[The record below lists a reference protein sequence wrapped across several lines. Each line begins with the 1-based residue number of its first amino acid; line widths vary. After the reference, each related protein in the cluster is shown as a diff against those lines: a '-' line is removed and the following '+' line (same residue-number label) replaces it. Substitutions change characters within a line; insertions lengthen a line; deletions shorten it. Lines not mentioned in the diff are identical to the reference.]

1 MPTITQLPAAT
12 SVAPADAMPISQ
24 GGTTRAVLVGDLL
37 ASTQPAITIQS
48 PSLLGRTSLGSGTPE
63 QVSAGAGL
71 NLSDGVL
78 SANGSD
84 HASFPAATSLT
95 SDAALVISQQ
105 GNPMLLPV
113 SMLRG
118 LFSAGQNVTISPSGT
133 ISAAVGAGS
142 SGGTGFGSAIGALSV
157 VGAVSAQDLVPVSHA
172 GLDCAISYG
181 NLINGVTIDQASIAM
196 AVNDSDTMWV
206 AQGTNMMASQTFTAI
221 WAWIAGKLLTFKM
234 PVVEVIAS
242 TNLEAAVHNGRLL
255 ICSQPVTLT
264 PLVANMRN
272 GFRCTILNVSSGNVV
287 LGSGVTTS
295 TGSSTLAPGQS
306 AEVICASYSGGV
318 ITFASMPGVAAATVM
333 PPGQVSTLAVT
344 AATASSITLSWQP
357 PTTGAAAS
365 SYTVQYRVSGSS
377 MWTATSPIVGTT
389 TYQITGLQAGTAYDV
404 TIQANNASA
413 SGPVSAVLTSST
425 VTAV

>member
-1 MPTITQLPAAT
+1 MPTIAQLPAAT
-12 SVAPADAMPISQ
+12 SVTPADAMPISQ

-37 ASTQPAITIQS
+37 ASTQAAITIQS
-48 PSLLGRTSLGSGTPE
+48 PSLLGRTSLGAGMPE
-63 QVSAGAGL
+63 QVSAGVGL
-71 NLSDGVL
+71 KLSDGVL

-118 LFSAGQNVTISPSGT
+118 LFSAGQNVAISPSGT
-133 ISAAVGAGS
+133 ISAAIGAGS

-157 VGAVSAQDLVPVSHA
+157 VGTVSAQDLVPVSHA

-206 AQGTNMMASQTFTAI
+206 AQGTNVMASQTFAAI

-255 ICSQPVTLT
+255 ICSQPITRFSIV
-264 PLVANMRN
+264 
-272 GFRCTILNVSSGNVV
+272 FR
-287 LGSGVTTS
+287 
-295 TGSSTLAPGQS
+295 
-306 AEVICASYSGGV
+306 
-318 ITFASMPGVAAATVM
+318 AAARGPRRRPLSARQLTRSPAFRREPLMMSRSRPTM
-333 PPGQVSTLAVT
+333 PAPADR
-344 AATASSITLSWQP
+344 
-357 PTTGAAAS
+357 
-365 SYTVQYRVSGSS
+365 YR
-377 MWTATSPIVGTT
+377 
-389 TYQITGLQAGTAYDV
+389 LF
-404 TIQANNASA
+404 
-413 SGPVSAVLTSST
+413 
-425 VTAV
+425 